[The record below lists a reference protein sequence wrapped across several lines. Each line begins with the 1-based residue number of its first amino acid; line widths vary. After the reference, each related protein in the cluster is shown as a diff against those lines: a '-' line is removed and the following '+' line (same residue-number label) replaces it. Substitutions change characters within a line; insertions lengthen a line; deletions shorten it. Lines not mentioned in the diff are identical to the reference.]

1 MSPPDFGSDRT
12 NLNHLPKIALVQMD
26 VKPGRPDLNVDH
38 MIQSLDRV
46 REEGGELAIFSELC
60 ISGYILGDLWE
71 VDAYAEDF
79 ARYSDAICAA
89 SDGLTVV
96 FGNVAVDRESTGQD
110 GRLRALQRSLCV
122 QRRRIRVP
130 SGSPAGPAAGYP
142 SQNAATKLSFF

>member
-12 NLNHLPKIALVQMD
+12 NLNPLPKIALVQMD

-46 REEGGELAIFSELC
+46 REEGGELAVFSELC

-110 GRLRALQRSLCV
+110 GRLRKYNGVDFPLNDTFDSTRMCFTTATV
-122 QRRRIRVP
+122 RRL
-130 SGSPAGPAAGYP
+130 A
-142 SQNAATKLSFF
+142 K

>member
-1 MSPPDFGSDRT
+1 
-12 NLNHLPKIALVQMD
+12 MD

-46 REEGGELAIFSELC
+46 REEGGELAVFSELC

-96 FGNVAVDRESTGQD
+96 FGNVAVDRKSTGQD
-110 GRLRALQRSLCV
+110 GRLRKAQRSLCV
-122 QRRRIRVP
+122 QRRRIRGP
-130 SGSPAGPAAGYP
+130 SGSPAGPAAGNP